1 MKIIIV
7 LILAFLFCVSNTKVL
22 HHIAILILCFLFA
35 SRTTVI
41 PDTLNYIEI
50 YETNLASN
58 DSIEIGYL
66 YLCKFFQSLGFS
78 FNQYLFCILLICL
91 ELIYKYTY
99 VLLNKKYIG
108 IALIML
114 ISYFGLY
121 YYGIVLRSSIAIT
134 LCYCGIANALIK
146 QTRSSKIALL
156 VLILISSTIHISS
169 LLFLFSF
176 IAFYRISKPILLIVV
191 WTTVFLLTTTSV
203 IPVSQYIESITLALN
218 ANRLT
223 RYASMLE
230 TADGASL
237 LSWTYILIS
246 VIALKYR
253 DRIRNDYD
261 KKVYNCFLNIYI
273 CGSLIN
279 SLFWQIPGGSR
290 LSMQLLFFEFIIVYY
305 LVFQT
310 GLTRRYGNQL
320 MLAIMYVIIKSF
332 ALFHYTPSLL
342 LY

>member
-7 LILAFLFCVSNTKVL
+7 LISAYLLCISNTKIF
-22 HHIAILILCFLFA
+22 HHIAILLLCILFA
-35 SRTTVI
+35 SRTTAI
-41 PDTLNYIEI
+41 PDTINYVDI
-50 YETNLASN
+50 YETNLVSN

-91 ELIYKYTY
+91 ELIYKYTC
-99 VLLNKKYIG
+99 VLLKNKYIG

-146 QTRSSKIALL
+146 ETRSSKITLFI
-156 VLILISSTIHISS
+156 LILVSSTIHISS
-169 LLFLFSF
+169 LLFIFSF
-176 IAFYRISKPILLIVV
+176 IAFYQIPKPILLIVICI
-191 WTTVFLLTTTSV
+191 TVLLLTTTSV

-246 VIALKYR
+246 VVALKFR
-253 DRIRNDYD
+253 DSIKNDYD
-261 KKVYNCFLNIYI
+261 KKVYNCFLNLYL

-305 LVFQT
+305 LVFRVDMM
-310 GLTRRYGNQL
+310 RRYSNQ
-320 MLAIMYVIIKSF
+320 MLLVFFYVLIKSF

>member
-1 MKIIIV
+1 V
-7 LILAFLFCVSNTKVL
+7 
-22 HHIAILILCFLFA
+22 
-35 SRTTVI
+35 
-41 PDTLNYIEI
+41 
-50 YETNLASN
+50 
-58 DSIEIGYL
+58 
-66 YLCKFFQSLGFS
+66 
-78 FNQYLFCILLICL
+78 
-91 ELIYKYTY
+91 
-99 VLLNKKYIG
+99 
-108 IALIML
+108 
-114 ISYFGLY
+114 
-121 YYGIVLRSSIAIT
+121 
-134 LCYCGIANALIK
+134 
-146 QTRSSKIALL
+146 
-156 VLILISSTIHISS
+156 SSTIHISS

-191 WTTVFLLTTTSV
+191 CATVFLLTTTSI

-237 LSWTYILIS
+237 LSWTYIVIS
-246 VIALKYR
+246 VIALKFR
-253 DRIRNDYD
+253 DRIKNDYD

-305 LVFQT
+305 LVFRT
-310 GLTRRYGNQL
+310 DLTRRYGNQL
-320 MLAIMYVIIKSF
+320 MLVIMYVIIKSF